1 MYSFPFHKGMSRT
14 NPPKRYLQWGW
25 CFVAMSGGI
34 TCLVEFNRLS
44 DLNLPKI
51 TIDFLGNVSGSEG
64 LLRKCLFI

>member
-1 MYSFPFHKGMSRT
+1 MYSFPFHKGMSRPT
-14 NPPKRYLQWGW
+14 RQNAICGGGG